1 MFALKKKIRI
11 QYDAGRTEER
21 EINYIPLRYILALL
35 LAVLE
40 TAAVITVLIL
50 FGKYIPYFYL
60 AMWATEI
67 GCVIHI
73 ITNWHWLR
81 RFIRS
86 VAKVFAPLM

>member
-1 MFALKKKIRI
+1 MKKKIRI

-40 TAAVITVLIL
+40 TVAVITVLVL

-73 ITNWHWLR
+73 I
-81 RFIRS
+81 
-86 VAKVFAPLM
+86 ACDEAPD